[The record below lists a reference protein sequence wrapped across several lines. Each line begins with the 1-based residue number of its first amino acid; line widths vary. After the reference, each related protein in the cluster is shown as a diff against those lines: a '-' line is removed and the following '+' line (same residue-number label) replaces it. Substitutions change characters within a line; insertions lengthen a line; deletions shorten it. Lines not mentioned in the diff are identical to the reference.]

1 MKYPKTRV
9 IDNEGK
15 KYQFTIGEI
24 VESLQGVGVQTDEAI
39 KLAEKVEKHFLNQKI
54 IPIND
59 LQEYISSIL
68 EKLHDSSIAE
78 RFLLQTL
85 PFVPLTIYSDK
96 KKTAFS
102 NRLVAKSL
110 EKLGISLKD
119 AFAVAEEVKQ
129 NLRNKGYERISK
141 RELSHQIALIL
152 EAKYGLEIRSQFE
165 SSLVKPM
172 QLNVLEPSGEA
183 FPFSR
188 GILSQSLMLVGFNPE
203 LSYAYAK
210 QIEDSLWHKNI
221 LEIKRTDLRA
231 AVHVLLVAE
240 AGESFAERYNL
251 SRLIRHRDEP
261 IIIIIGG
268 APGVGKST
276 LARELAYRLGI
287 RRIVSSDAIREAL
300 RSLISKQ
307 LSPSLHASSYT
318 AWRTTLLPT
327 EDEENTKPKTKP
339 VIRGF
344 LSQAQQLKAALLGI
358 IERSIKENTSL
369 IIEGVH
375 LVPGIL
381 SESVSNACIVELV
394 LSVEDVKDHKR
405 NFSNRDLSTAQKR
418 GKDQYL
424 KHFTEIRIL
433 NQFISEQA
441 EEEGVAIIDKDD
453 LDESIYIAL
462 EHVLNTV
469 LTYENK
475 SN

>member
-1 MKYPKTRV
+1 MKYRKTRV
-9 IDNEGK
+9 LDNNGK
-15 KYQFTIGEI
+15 KHRFTIGEI
-24 VESLQGVGVQTDEAI
+24 VESLQGVGVKTDEAI
-39 KLAEKVEKHFLNQKI
+39 KLAGQVEKHFADDKLIEIDKLTEFI
-54 IPIND
+54 R
-59 LQEYISSIL
+59 SIL
-68 EKLHDSSIAE
+68 EKKYDNSVAE
-78 RFLLQTL
+78 RFLLQTS
-85 PFVPLTIYSDK
+85 PFVPLSVYDDK
-96 KKTAFS
+96 KKKAFS
-102 NRLVAKSL
+102 SREIAQSL
-110 EKLGISLKD
+110 EKLNISLKD
-119 AFAVAEEVKQ
+119 SFAIAEEVQQ

-141 RELSHQIALIL
+141 RELSHQIAHIL
-152 EAKYGLEIRSQFE
+152 EAKYGLEMRTKYE
-165 SSLVKPM
+165 ASLVRPM

-210 QIEDSLWHKNI
+210 QLEDSLWHKNI
-221 LEIKRTDLRA
+221 LEITRSDLRSEVQA
-231 AVHVLLVAE
+231 LLLAE
-240 AGESFAERYNL
+240 AGEKFAERYNL

-307 LSPSLHASSYT
+307 LSPSLHASSYA

-327 EDEENTKPKTKP
+327 EDEEKTKPKTKQ

-344 LSQAQQLKAALLGI
+344 LLQAQQLKPALLGI

-375 LVPGIL
+375 LIPGIL
-381 SESVSNACIVELV
+381 TDSVSNACFVELALV
-394 LSVEDVKDHKR
+394 TEDIKAHQR
-405 NFSNRDLSTAQKR
+405 NFLSRDISTSQKR
-418 GKDQYL
+418 GKEQYL
-424 KHFTEIRIL
+424 NYFTEIRIL
-433 NQFISEQA
+433 NQFIADQA

-453 LDESIYIAL
+453 LDESIHIAL

-469 LTYENK
+469 LSYEN
-475 SN
+475 